1 MSLKGLWNRITNIG
15 IDETALGKEVVKA
28 RLLNQ
33 LIVAS
38 LFTSLLALITYI
50 VFFEGYTIIFTT
62 TANIILESIGLFLAF
77 RQKHIA
83 VRYIAAFAFPTLIA
97 VHVFILGGNFG
108 EANIFLA
115 MGFSS
120 FILFEGQRRWQI
132 TAVLYISALFIVTKL
147 YVINYQIGSDVKINP
162 YDEIVTF
169 PMMLIILGLII
180 LIYQS
185 ELKKYEAQKS
195 KFIKDLKSKNLELE
209 EFTYIASHDLKTPLR
224 TVSSYL
230 DLSKIHLQ
238 KKNLAEATKSLDAAK
253 KGTVQMYALIN
264 DILEYKRITQDED
277 SVEETIDLNAL
288 IETVREKIGPAFQQ
302 KKILIQYESLPTIRA
317 NQNEILA
324 LFQNLIENGLKY
336 NESAQ
341 AKISITHQVTD
352 QHLKIAFEDN
362 GIGIEEAHYEKIFKF
377 FNRLHR
383 PEDYEG
389 SGIGLGLCKKIV
401 QKYEGDISVQSKIGD
416 GTTFTIYFPKTLLLK

>member
-1 MSLKGLWNRITNIG
+1 MSLKGLWNSITNIG

-38 LFTSLLALITYI
+38 LFTSFLALITYI
-50 VFFEGYTIIFTT
+50 IFFEGYTIIFTT
-62 TANIILESIGLFLAF
+62 IANLTLESIGLFLAF

-132 TAVLYISALFIVTKL
+132 TAVVYISLLFIITKL
-147 YVINYQIGSDVKINP
+147 YVINYQIGSDIKINP

-238 KKNLAEATKSLDAAK
+238 KQNLAEATRSLDAAK

-264 DILEYKRITQDED
+264 DILEYKRITQDEG
-277 SVEETIDLNAL
+277 SVEESIDLNEL
-288 IETVREKIGPAFQQ
+288 IEIVKEKIGPAFQQ
-302 KKILIQYESLPTIRA
+302 KNTLIQYESLPTISA

-336 NESAQ
+336 NESEQ
-341 AKISITHQVTD
+341 AKISITHQVTS
-352 QHLKIAFEDN
+352 QHLKITFEDN
-362 GIGIEEAHYEKIFKF
+362 GIGIEEVHYEKIFKF

-401 QKYEGDISVQSKIGD
+401 QKYEGNIYVQSEIGN
-416 GTTFTIYFPKTLLLK
+416 GTTFTIHFPKTLLLK